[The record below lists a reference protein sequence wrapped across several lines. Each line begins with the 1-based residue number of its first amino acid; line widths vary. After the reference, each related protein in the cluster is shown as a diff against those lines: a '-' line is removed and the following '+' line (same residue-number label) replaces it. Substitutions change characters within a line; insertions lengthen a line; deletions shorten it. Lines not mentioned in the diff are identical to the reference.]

1 MLEWTAALITTA
13 VAIFF
18 GYMWSR
24 AADQRDRAIRAVQ
37 MVEME
42 YRLMSQSA
50 AIFDKL
56 DETRNEMAKHRDAR
70 EDSNAAA

>member
-1 MLEWTAALITTA
+1 
-13 VAIFF
+13 
-18 GYMWSR
+18 MWSR
-24 AADQRDRAIRAVQ
+24 AADQRDKAIRAIQ

-56 DETRNEMAKHRDAR
+56 EEMHNEMAKRWSAR
-70 EDSNAAA
+70 EGSGVAA